1 MTATIAET
9 QPVAERVEIYID
21 ESGHASQGDVFV
33 LAGLGGTAR
42 QWEGFADD
50 WNGVLQSAGLTE
62 PFHAV
67 EFEGARKQ
75 FDQFRERRDEWRAI
89 HDDLT
94 DVILKHKLTMMGIGV
109 PLPLWRQMD
118 DESRRKN
125 DPYLLATEAMVSGL
139 ARDSELTSGGDVDL
153 AFYFEKREDTA
164 AAAERMFR
172 AIRTHPMVARRE
184 RLTSFEFGGKAWPQL
199 QAADLVAYE
208 VRKRI
213 IGILEGDERPRW
225 QREKISPHL
234 YIGNI
239 TIEWKPGT

>member
-1 MTATIAET
+1 MPA
-9 QPVAERVEIYID
+9 RVEVYID
-21 ESGHASQGDVFV
+21 ESGHATQGDVFV

-42 QWEGFADD
+42 QWEGFADE
-50 WNGVLQSAGLTE
+50 WNAVLQGAGLTE

-75 FDQFRERRDEWRAI
+75 FEQFRNRRDEWRAI
-89 HDDLT
+89 HDGLT
-94 DVILKHKLTMMGIGV
+94 DTIIRHKLTMMGVGV

-118 DESRRKN
+118 EAARRKN

-139 ARDSELTSGGDVDL
+139 ARDSEVTSGEPVEL

-164 AAAERMFR
+164 AAAERMFT
-172 AIRTHPMVARRE
+172 AIRNHPLVERRD
-184 RLTSFEFGGKAWPQL
+184 RLMSFQFGDKQWPQL

-213 IGILEGDERPRW
+213 LAIIEGDTSIRW
-225 QREKISPHL
+225 QCEKISPHL
-234 YIGNI
+234 YIGNV
-239 TIEWKPGT
+239 TIERKPGT